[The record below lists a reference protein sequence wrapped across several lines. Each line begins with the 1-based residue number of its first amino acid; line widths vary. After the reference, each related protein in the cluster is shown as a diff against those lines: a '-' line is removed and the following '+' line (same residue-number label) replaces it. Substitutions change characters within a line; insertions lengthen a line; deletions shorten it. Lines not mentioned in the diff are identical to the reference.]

1 MNLHVDELSLNIIS
15 ELEKEPLIGTQAIA
29 DRFGVT
35 KSKVATRL
43 KRIESLDAA
52 HVMASTSATAGGY
65 VVYQVFVKVRGRPVA
80 EAAAEL
86 GALDE
91 TMFICGLVG
100 EDDLYV
106 SMRAHQSRS
115 QDSLLAL
122 FSNCEGISNIRIDT
136 VFGTLAAKYSR
147 ISFDPNRNT
156 LSVDERKR
164 RLKRD
169 LAEIPLDD
177 LDLTII
183 AEMHEQGRCSLRGIA
198 GDHGVTEGAVRYR
211 VRNLREQD
219 LLSIITAIEPS
230 IKGKDTWSLLEI
242 AIEPSALREFAAEFE
257 TAEWLEIIQYTS
269 GATALTCMLL
279 TEGRVELSS
288 AIHAIRNHP
297 AVREAR
303 PSLLADIYKI
313 DTRWRVPPAKAY

>member
-1 MNLHVDELSLNIIS
+1 MNPHVDELSLNIIS
-15 ELEKEPLIGTQAIA
+15 ELEKDPLISTQAIA
-29 DRFGVT
+29 DRLGVT

-52 HVMASTSATAGGY
+52 HVMANTSATAGGY
-65 VVYQVFVKVRGRPVA
+65 AVYQVFVKVRGRPMA
-80 EAAAEL
+80 EVAAEL
-86 GALDE
+86 SALDE

-100 EDDLYV
+100 EEDLYIT
-106 SMRAHQSRS
+106 MRAHQSRS
-115 QDSLLAL
+115 QDALLAL
-122 FSNCEGISNIRIDT
+122 FSHCEGISSIRIDT

-147 ISFDPNRNT
+147 ISFDPNRST

-164 RLKRD
+164 QLKKD
-169 LAEIPLDD
+169 LAELPLDD

-183 AEMHEQGRCSLRGIA
+183 AEMHEQGRCSLRRIA
-198 GDHGVTEGAVRYR
+198 RDHGVTEGTVRYR
-211 VRNLREQD
+211 IRNLREQD

-230 IKGKDTWSLLEI
+230 IKGKDTWSLLEL

-257 TAEWLEIIQYTS
+257 TAEWLEIIQCTS

-279 TEGRVELSS
+279 TEGHVELSS
-288 AIHAIRNHP
+288 AICAFRNHR

-313 DTRWRVPPAKAY
+313 DTRWRLPPAKEY